1 MIFCS
6 RSNIRI
12 RQFDELGANLK
23 QAEDIQSLA
32 KSKRYG
38 GLAGGAGQVGRSK
51 PYAKAP
57 RLEIS

>member
-23 QAEDIQSLA
+23 QAEDIQTLA
-32 KSKRYG
+32 KSKRYA
-38 GLAGGAGQVGRSK
+38 GLAGRAG
-51 PYAKAP
+51 
-57 RLEIS
+57 